1 MSKDKIL
8 VVDDEQSMRE
18 FLEIALKKE
27 GYEISSASGGKEA
40 MKLLEKEEF
49 DLVISDL
56 RMHKMDGLELLSQI
70 KNMHPEVMVIMVTA
84 FATAETAVKAM
95 KQGAYDYIIKPFE
108 MDELKLIIKNALE
121 KKNLQRE
128 NIFLKKELKKKY
140 TFGNIIGSSPKMLEI
155 YELIRRIADTKV
167 NILISGESG
176 TGKELIAKAIHYN
189 SSRKDYSFVAV
200 DCGAIPENLLESEFF
215 GHKKGAF
222 TGAFS
227 DKVGLF
233 EAAHRGTIFLD
244 EITELP
250 FSLQVKL
257 LRVIQEKEFRSVG
270 DTKTKKVDV
279 RIMAATNRNME
290 EMVKA
295 GTFREDLFYRLNVV
309 RINVPS
315 LRERKE
321 DIPMLAHYF
330 LEKYSKE
337 IGKNIKKIS
346 NPAMEILVEYDYP
359 GNVRELGNIIER
371 CVALEVSDI
380 ILPETLPAFLN
391 SVGAGFKPAPTE
403 FKPAPTKIPS
413 DGLDNYIG
421 NIEKDLLLAALKKA
435 RGIKKEAAKL
445 LKITP
450 RSLRYRL
457 GKFDMEE

>member
-155 YELIRRIADTKV
+155 YELIRMIADTKV

-309 RINVPS
+309 LINVPS

-380 ILPETLPAFLN
+380 ILPETLPASLN
-391 SVGAGFKPAPTE
+391 KVGAGLKPTPTE
-403 FKPAPTKIPS
+403 IPS
-413 DGLDNYIG
+413 DGLDNYMG
-421 NIEKDLLLAALKKA
+421 NIEKDFLLAALKKA
-435 RGIKKEAAKL
+435 KGIRKEAAKL

-457 GKFDMEE
+457 KKLKAES